1 MTQEVLIQWIEN
13 NLAPYVYSI
22 RQCIHGANKCVVI
35 ADGCTSHYGNEIK
48 DALEKIGNIRIIY
61 LPPHSSHISQMLDAS
76 LFSALKRKYSSITKD
91 NSLISKFT
99 QKMMKIKKAYQTSVT
114 EELIKSSWE
123 ATGFKLEIYNGIV
136 VKYEFSNDFKV
147 KLRNEAFHTEFNQ

>member
-1 MTQEVLIQWIEN
+1 
-13 NLAPYVYSI
+13 
-22 RQCIHGANKCVVI
+22 
-35 ADGCTSHYGNEIK
+35 
-48 DALEKIGNIRIIY
+48 
-61 LPPHSSHISQMLDAS
+61 MLDAS

-123 ATGFKLEIYNGIV
+123 ATGFKLVYFFLFFFN
-136 VKYEFSNDFKV
+136 YY
-147 KLRNEAFHTEFNQ
+147 KLVFNSFLIFNST